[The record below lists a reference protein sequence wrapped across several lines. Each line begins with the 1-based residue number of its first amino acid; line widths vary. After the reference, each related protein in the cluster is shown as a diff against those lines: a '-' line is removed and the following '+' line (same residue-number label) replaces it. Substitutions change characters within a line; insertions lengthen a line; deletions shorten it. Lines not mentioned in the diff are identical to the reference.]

1 MTYAHVHIHIKVKS
15 STKSS
20 LWSQFSAE
28 LRHFSCQMKFHC
40 CSRRNHVHTIS
51 WNTAQLIYSHG
62 KLRIPSPTPI
72 GFRHLNVSIFSCPA
86 VKQSS
91 VFCSVLVVIY
101 FTVYRSTYGVSF
113 QCTNMHKSTS
123 GFYLYLRRFSRASIL

>member
-1 MTYAHVHIHIKVKS
+1 MSTLYHGTLYSLFILMVNSEFLHPPPLDLESQCLHFLLSS
-15 STKSS
+15 ST
-20 LWSQFSAE
+20 
-28 LRHFSCQMKFHC
+28 
-40 CSRRNHVHTIS
+40 
-51 WNTAQLIYSHG
+51 
-62 KLRIPSPTPI
+62 
-72 GFRHLNVSIFSCPA
+72 
-86 VKQSS
+86 QSS